1 MIFWLSVIVELTQ
14 YENENSLLPVVTS
27 VTVIA

>member
-14 YENENSLLPVVTS
+14 YENANSLLSVVTS